1 MLYILSDFDYL
12 TQLDEDF
19 MATYQLSYGFNP
31 DGTKNENPLKF
42 DDDIEAEEEAKA
54 AEELKLKLEKE
65 AAAKVKKKSSKYSLP
80 IIVKY

>member
-1 MLYILSDFDYL
+1 
-12 TQLDEDF
+12 